1 MKQDGMEMEKK
12 GQKTS
17 PWKWIIWQKISP
29 WRSFGTQRWLRKS
42 LEVPKELCLYGSG
55 KA

>member
-1 MKQDGMEMEKK
+1 MKEDGMEMEKK

-29 WRSFGTQRWLRKS
+29 WRNFDD
-42 LEVPKELCLYGSG
+42 GSG
-55 KA
+55 KALKC